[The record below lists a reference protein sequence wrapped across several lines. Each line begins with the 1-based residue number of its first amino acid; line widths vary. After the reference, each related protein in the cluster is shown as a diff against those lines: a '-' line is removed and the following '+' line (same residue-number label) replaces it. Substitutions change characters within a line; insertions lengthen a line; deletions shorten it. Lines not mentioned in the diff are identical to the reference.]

1 MKGVPH
7 KQASNYAD
15 GVYGPDDL
23 AAIWNACV
31 NAHKTLAQQPAAEAQ
46 PPSAPVGVEG
56 HTHPHEKSRG
66 CHCVQCRPLERP
78 CGCNGCRSLAQQP
91 AAVVG
96 VEQVASAIAIEDT
109 GVSWHDVSPRD
120 RTHYVKLARAALAA
134 QKGGDA

>member
-1 MKGVPH
+1 MKGVPY
-7 KQASNYAD
+7 KKATYYAD

-23 AAIWNACV
+23 AAVWNACV
-31 NAHKTLAQQPAAEAQ
+31 NAHKA
-46 PPSAPVGVEG
+46 
-56 HTHPHEKSRG
+56 
-66 CHCVQCRPLERP
+66 
-78 CGCNGCRSLAQQP
+78 LAQQP

-134 QKGGDA
+134 QKGGAA